1 MVKNKAKQKAKQ
13 TEQKM
18 QVSEDVRSYALDLV
32 ANGVVDM
39 EVLLRA
45 CLGYMSMEDV
55 CHMLDLNELSP
66 RFFAAEEQ

>member
-1 MVKNKAKQKAKQ
+1 MVKKRQSNQQ
-13 TEQKM
+13 EQKM
-18 QVSEDVRSYALDLV
+18 QVSQDVRSYALDLV

-45 CLGYMSMEDV
+45 CLGYMSMDDV
-55 CHMLDLNELSP
+55 CHMLDLNEMSP

>member
-1 MVKNKAKQKAKQ
+1 MVKNKAKQQ
-13 TEQKM
+13 EQKM

-32 ANGVVDM
+32 ANGLVDM

-55 CHMLDLNELSP
+55 CHMLDLNEMSP
-66 RFFAAEEQ
+66 RFLTTEEQ

>member
-1 MVKNKAKQKAKQ
+1 MVKNKG
-13 TEQKM
+13 TKM
-18 QVSEDVRSYALDLV
+18 QVSQDVRSYALDLV

-55 CHMLDLNELSP
+55 CHMLDLNEMSP
-66 RFFAAEEQ
+66 RFFAEEQ

>member
-1 MVKNKAKQKAKQ
+1 
-13 TEQKM
+13 M
-18 QVSEDVRSYALDLV
+18 QVSQDVRSYALDLV

-55 CHMLDLNELSP
+55 CHTLDLNEMSP
-66 RFFAAEEQ
+66 RFLQEELA